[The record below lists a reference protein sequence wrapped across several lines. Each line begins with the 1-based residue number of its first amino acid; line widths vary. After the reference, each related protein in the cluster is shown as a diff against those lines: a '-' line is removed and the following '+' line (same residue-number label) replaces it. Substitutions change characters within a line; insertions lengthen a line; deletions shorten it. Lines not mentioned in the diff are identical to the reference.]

1 MLRKTA
7 AATALLLLFS
17 SVHASAQYFNPN
29 GFRNNIEVS
38 AGFQSDFRSG
48 EGADLR
54 LDITYG
60 RFYRHGLG
68 FRAGACYMLS
78 NVGIDHAAGL
88 PVAFAWRSKV
98 WGFEDQYKEAAV
110 NALDTDTGAFDM
122 ENYYYSDYNYD
133 DALKNDL
140 ASRFLTFITSLISR
154 VELFTGVTPGYI
166 FGEDHLHWTSMSGVN
181 LGEPFQRGT
190 VSPHAF
196 FLSADA
202 GLSLVIRIW
211 RMSINVTPAVH
222 YYITD
227 NYRLYNAAL
236 KQDLSSPVRWQM
248 SLSGG
253 VNFMF

>member
-7 AATALLLLFS
+7 AAAALLLLFS

-98 WGFEDQYKEAAV
+98 WGFEV
-110 NALDTDTGAFDM
+110 
-122 ENYYYSDYNYD
+122 
-133 DALKNDL
+133 
-140 ASRFLTFITSLISR
+140 TFITSLISR

>member
-1 MLRKTA
+1 MSLPDGVSRWRIF
-7 AATALLLLFS
+7 LFWRDVCDFVSGGEGVGKKGGS
-17 SVHASAQYFNPN
+17 SVGNLY
-29 GFRNNIEVS
+29 GYIRVS
-38 AGFQSDFRSG
+38 TR
-48 EGADLR
+48 E
-54 LDITYG
+54 
-60 RFYRHGLG
+60 H
-68 FRAGACYMLS
+68 
-78 NVGIDHAAGL
+78 
-88 PVAFAWRSKV
+88 
-98 WGFEDQYKEAAV
+98 
-110 NALDTDTGAFDM
+110 
-122 ENYYYSDYNYD
+122 
-133 DALKNDL
+133 